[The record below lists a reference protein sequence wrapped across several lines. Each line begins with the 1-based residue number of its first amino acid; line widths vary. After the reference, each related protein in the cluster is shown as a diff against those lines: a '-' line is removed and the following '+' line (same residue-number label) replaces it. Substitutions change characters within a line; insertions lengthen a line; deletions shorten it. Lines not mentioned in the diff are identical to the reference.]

1 MSKGVG
7 LDIGTMNLVSS
18 RMKGKEVSI
27 RRMRDLFI
35 DLPAT
40 AKKMLKLGSVSY
52 IESDDHLLVLGD
64 EAMEVA
70 NMFGR
75 EGRRPLKAGLV
86 SPDEIDSLTVLG
98 HMVKDVLGE
107 PSHEGEHCYFSIP
120 AAPVDVQMDV
130 VYHKGVFTRIVQ
142 ECGYTPHP
150 ANEAMAI
157 VFAETAKEGFS
168 GIGISF
174 GSGMTNIALAINTIE
189 GLSFS
194 VARGGDWIDQ
204 GAARSVG
211 GTASKMCA
219 VKEKGID
226 LKDPKNR
233 EEEAISFYYKALI
246 EHALDNIAQQFVTR
260 GGHLTLNKPIPI
272 VVGGGTSLAGGF
284 MDFFREVFET
294 KRKRFPIEISEVRHA
309 SDPFHAVSKGMLV
322 LAQQEYD
329 ED

>member
-219 VKEKGID
+219 IKEKGID
-226 LKDPKNR
+226 LNAPKSR